1 MGLDKELVDRWH
13 KSDILLL
20 GGSAGFF
27 KILFEIVKLLPKDL
41 DKTVIAV
48 IHRKKNFKSEI
59 EKLFKENSQLALSEI
74 GDKDKIVKNT
84 IYLAPANYHVL
95 IENNG
100 SFSLDVS
107 DAVWYSKPSIDVTFE
122 SAADIY
128 RQNCTAI
135 LFSGANP
142 DGAEGLLKL
151 RNNGSLTIVQHP
163 DDAEI
168 PEMPAAALNINA
180 ADYVLRT
187 KEIFELME
195 NKQLSPTHKLNEAR

>member
-1 MGLDKELVDRWH
+1 LGLDKELLDRWH

-27 KILFEIVKLLPKDL
+27 KILFKIVKLLPQDL
-41 DKTVIAV
+41 NKVVIVV
-48 IHRKKNFKSEI
+48 IHRKRNFKSEI
-59 EKLFKENSQLALSEI
+59 EKRFKENSRLALREI
-74 GDKDKIVKNT
+74 GDKDKINRNT
-84 IYLAPANYHVL
+84 IYLAPSNYHVL

-122 SAADIY
+122 SAADIHK
-128 RQNCTAI
+128 QNCTAI

-151 RNNGSLTIVQHP
+151 RNAGSLTIVQHP
-163 DDAEI
+163 DDAE
-168 PEMPAAALNINA
+168 MPDMPNAAINLNA

-187 KEIFELME
+187 KEILELLE
-195 NKQLSPTHKLNEAR
+195 K